1 MQGFSVRAYRKSQ
14 VKSYAGIF
22 CAGVQK
28 KSGEKLCRD
37 FLCGRTEKVR
47 RKVMQGFSVRA
58 YRKSQVKS
66 CAGIFCVGTDRYR
79 CHGWY
84 VRGAWILCRAQC

>member
-22 CAGVQK
+22 CVGVQK

-47 RKVMQGFSVRA
+47 
-58 YRKSQVKS
+58 
-66 CAGIFCVGTDRYR
+66 
-79 CHGWY
+79 
-84 VRGAWILCRAQC
+84 